1 MAAEPSVARVPKVLV
16 AGATGVVGQAALEH
30 FATLD
35 GWDVIGVSRRDPRVA
50 GAIHLPLDLLDG
62 DACRAAVD
70 EHLTDVTHLVYAA
83 LFEKPGL
90 LQGWYE
96 QDQMDTNLSMLRNL
110 LDPLATKATGLEHVS
125 LLQGTKAYGAHVGEL
140 VQPGKER
147 APRHP
152 HANFYWLQEDH
163 LRDLRARHEWTLTIF
178 RPQVVFG
185 AALGSNMNAI
195 PAIGVYAALL
205 KDAGEPLHHP
215 GGAGYVIEA
224 TDAGLLARALAWAA
238 TSPEARDET
247 FNVTNGDVFTMRGVW
262 PAIAAALEMDVGDDV
277 PLSLSA
283 SMPAR
288 EREWAALCE
297 RRDLAAPRTFDAF
310 VGQGFVYADLFLGP
324 FRDVPPPPALVS
336 TIKIRQ
342 AGFGD
347 CLDTEDMFTALFE
360 RFRRERLLP

>member
-1 MAAEPSVARVPKVLV
+1 MPKVLV
-16 AGATGVVGQAALEH
+16 AGATGVVGQAALAH
-30 FATLD
+30 LATLPD
-35 GWDVIGVSRRDPRVA
+35 WDVVGVSRRDPGVA
-50 GAIHLPLDLLDG
+50 GTTHLALDLLDA

-70 EHLTDVTHLVYAA
+70 AHLTDVTHVVYAA

-90 LQGWYE
+90 LQGWFE
-96 QDQMDTNLSMLRNL
+96 QDQMDTNLAMLRNL
-110 LDPLATKATGLEHVS
+110 LDPLVDAAHGLQHVS
-125 LLQGTKAYGAHVGEL
+125 LLQGTKAYGPHVGAL

-147 APRHP
+147 EPRHP

-163 LRDLRARHEWTLTIF
+163 LRELRAGRDWTFTIF

-205 KDAGEPLHHP
+205 REAGEPLHHP
-215 GGAGYVIEA
+215 GGARYVIEA
-224 TDAGLLARALAWAA
+224 TDASLLARALAWAA
-238 TSPEARDET
+238 TAPAARDET

-262 PAIAAALEMDVGDDV
+262 PAIADALGMEVGDDV
-277 PLSLSA
+277 PTSLA
-283 SMPAR
+283 ESMPDR
-288 EREWAALCE
+288 EAEWAALCE
-297 RRDLAAPRTFDAF
+297 RHDLRAPREFGPF

-324 FRDVPPPPALVS
+324 GRHESPPPVMVS
-336 TIKIRQ
+336 TVKVRH

-347 CLDTEDMFTALFE
+347 CVDTEDMFRSLFE